1 VADECGIRPEVGIL
15 AAHTPVRLCCAQLY
29 IMLSAAAL
37 LSTQAVAFAPAA
49 VMRAPVVAPAAANVN
64 MVTKSE
70 LEGAPT
76 PHPA

>member
-1 VADECGIRPEVGIL
+1 
-15 AAHTPVRLCCAQLY
+15 
-29 IMLSAAAL
+29 MLSAAAL
-37 LSTQAVAFAPAA
+37 LSPQAVAFAPAA